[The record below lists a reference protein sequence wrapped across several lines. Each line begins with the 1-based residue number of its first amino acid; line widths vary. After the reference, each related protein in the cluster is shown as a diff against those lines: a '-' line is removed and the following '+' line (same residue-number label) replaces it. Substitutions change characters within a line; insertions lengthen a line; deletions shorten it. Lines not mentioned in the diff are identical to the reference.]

1 MKQERKKARQKAI
14 EKVLKDPNL
23 DPASWEKEQAAFI
36 EKKKKKI
43 ATLESSIQE
52 NNTQI
57 GELMAQLNAALERV
71 QSLAANAVSGNK

>member
-1 MKQERKKARQKAI
+1 M
-14 EKVLKDPNL
+14 
-23 DPASWEKEQAAFI
+23 EKEQAANI
-36 EKKKKKI
+36 EVYELKI
-43 ATLESSIQE
+43 TTLESSIQE